1 MLKQFFQKACFG
13 EQSTMSTWLAP
24 LFQKDLKGRVTLYVP
39 ENNVLSFSAPRQR
52 GWREYLAHIIKNGG
66 DIRYIFTD
74 AYEADKASLRPLKA
88 ELESHGSG
96 TIKFC
101 YFTPAVITDKEDM
114 KHHQSLRTFH
124 PVLAQD
130 EHGVRMMW
138 IESYHPPGNVTLAFD
153 IEFIGKEDAT
163 NDVRFDRYRA
173 ILDGIIERY
182 GME

>member
-1 MLKQFFQKACFG
+1 MLKQLFRRARFG
-13 EQSTMSTWLAP
+13 EQSTMSTLLAER
-24 LFQKDLKGRVTLYVP
+24 FRENLKGRVTLYVP
-39 ENNVLSFSAPRQR
+39 ENSVRSLSSPRQE
-52 GWREYLAHIIKNGG
+52 GWREYLAKVIEDGG

-74 AYEADKASLRPLKA
+74 AYEKDKASLRPLKA
-88 ELESHGSG
+88 ELQSHGSG
-96 TIKFC
+96 TLRFC

-124 PVLAQD
+124 PVLAED
-130 EHGVRMMW
+130 EDRVRMMW
-138 IESYHPPGNVTLAFD
+138 IENYHPPGNVTLSYD
-153 IEFIGKEDAT
+153 VEFVGKEDAA